1 MYKGVIFN
9 IICSLL
15 FVISGYLVHFV
26 LGSSM
31 TAAQYGVIGAIITIL
46 DFEYLF
52 LNNGVRQSLSKEISK
67 NKYNIKDLIVK
78 GIVFQLILIAIMFS
92 INFFGAGVFADIL
105 NDGNLSIYLKYAALL
120 IPFNGLY
127 VITMGVNEGFH
138 HFTSSASI
146 GIVYSIFK
154 LSVIPFVL
162 FIFTD
167 KILGTEMGF
176 LCGIICALIT
186 GIITLIINKKDFN
199 NYYEEKLDMSS
210 YVKNTLNFS
219 AFFIIVSVVLS
230 VDTLIVKAIESDG
243 SMAGYYTGGINF
255 AKVSYFILS
264 AFFTIILP
272 IVTRYYTENNM
283 EEARKTIRNMFMII
297 FAFVMPITVVISAS
311 SSDLLASFYKPEYV
325 RAGNTLMILA
335 FSHFF
340 MGLVVMFNMIIT
352 ATNKRK
358 FSSILATIMVIA
370 DVSLC
375 IIMTKLFGI
384 VGTAIAGVTCTFVAM
399 IISGRYMM
407 KIFDNV
413 ITKNHIKAIIFNVV
427 LWIILK
433 VLFSYI
439 AVGNIIKLGLIY
451 IAIYLLALGSLQLL
465 KIINIKELIKIV
477 MKK

>member
-1 MYKGVIFN
+1 MYKGIIFN
-9 IICSLL
+9 IISSLL
-15 FVISGYLVHFV
+15 FVVGGYLVHFV

-31 TAAQYGVIGAIITIL
+31 TAAQYGVIGTIITIL

-67 NKYNIKDLIVK
+67 NQYNIKDLLMK
-78 GIVFQLILIAIMFS
+78 GLIFQIILILIMFS
-92 INFFGAGVFADIL
+92 INFFGSGIFARVL
-105 NDGNLSIYLKYAALL
+105 NDESLSLYLKYAAFL
-120 IPFNGLY
+120 IPINGMY
-127 VITMGVNEGFH
+127 VITLGVNEGFH
-138 HFTSSASI
+138 HFISSATI

-176 LCGIICALIT
+176 LCGIISALIT
-186 GIITLIINKKDFN
+186 GIITLIINRRDFKV
-199 NYYEEKLDMSS
+199 YHAEKIRMSS

-230 VDTLIVKAIESDG
+230 VDTLIVKSIEKDAA
-243 SMAGYYTGGINF
+243 MAGYYTGSINF

-272 IVTRYYTENNM
+272 IVTKYYTENKM
-283 EEARKTIRNMFMII
+283 EEAKETLRNIFMII
-297 FAFVMPITVVISAS
+297 FAFIMPITVVISAS
-311 SSDLLASFYKPEYV
+311 SETLLTNFYSSEYS

-340 MGLVVMFNMIIT
+340 MGLLVMFNMIIT

-358 FSSILATIMVIA
+358 FSTILASIIIVVDISM
-370 DVSLC
+370 C

-384 VGTAIAGVTCTFVAM
+384 VGTAIAGALCTFIAM
-399 IISGRYMM
+399 IVSGIYMM
-407 KIFDNV
+407 KIFNNV
-413 ITKNHIKAIIFNVV
+413 INKNHIKAIIFNVI
-427 LWIILK
+427 LWIVLK
-433 VLFSYI
+433 LSLGYI
-439 AVGNIIKLGLIY
+439 HIDNIIILGLVY
-451 IAIYLLALGSLQLL
+451 IGIYLMSLLVLQLL
-465 KIINIKELIKIV
+465 KIINIKELLKTV